1 MKNYLFD
8 VDGTLTPSR
17 LSIDPEF
24 KSFFKK
30 WIENKNVFLV
40 TGSDKEKTIEQVG
53 KDIWLSVTR
62 VYQSC
67 GNQVWENGKL
77 IKENHFYISDELKN
91 ELKKYLN
98 SSKWKERFGNHFEQ
112 RVGLVNFSI
121 IGRDCPQNKRQ
132 EYYLWDKKH
141 EERKKICQHI
151 MSEFKNIEASIGGE
165 ISIDIYEKNKNKAQ
179 VLDDLNG
186 DIIFFGDRCE
196 PGGNDFPIVEQ
207 IFWLID
213 EHTIHSVN
221 DWTETHNILKNL
233 Y

>member
-1 MKNYLFD
+1 
-8 VDGTLTPSR
+8 
-17 LSIDPEF
+17 
-24 KSFFKK
+24 
-30 WIENKNVFLV
+30 
-40 TGSDKEKTIEQVG
+40 
-53 KDIWLSVTR
+53 
-62 VYQSC
+62 
-67 GNQVWENGKL
+67 
-77 IKENHFYISDELKN
+77 
-91 ELKKYLN
+91 
-98 SSKWKERFGNHFEQ
+98 
-112 RVGLVNFSI
+112 
-121 IGRDCPQNKRQ
+121 
-132 EYYLWDKKH
+132 
-141 EERKKICQHI
+141 
-151 MSEFKNIEASIGGE
+151 MSQFKNIEASIGGE